1 MDAHHEINRRSTTV
15 KRIIILALGVLLALA
30 LATPMALAQVV
41 HAPSPKASGP
51 TAALAAAW
59 TQWAYSKPVDE
70 DSPLIGSYDD
80 TDRCDGTPVSPTQD
94 ETWFLAG
101 TTNGETV
108 VRTCTMPAD
117 TQLFFPVVSSLAF
130 PFFTGENRKNQRELA
145 IAFIDA
151 VENDPDFSMSVT
163 VDGTEV
169 ESDQIVRATSPVFT
183 LTLPEENVFDCPQC
197 DPPFDVP
204 GDEYKHASADGLWV
218 TLPPLPPGEHEI
230 HFVIDAPN
238 LDLDP
243 NTPGPEGFS
252 QDNTYILTVS

>member
-1 MDAHHEINRRSTTV
+1 V
-15 KRIIILALGVLLALA
+15 KRIIIMALGVLLALA

-70 DSPLIGSYDD
+70 DSPLIGSYEGEP
-80 TDRCDGTPVSPTQD
+80 RCDGTPVSPTQA

-101 TTNGETV
+101 TTNGDPV

-169 ESDQIVRATSPVFT
+169 GTEVERDQIVRATSPVFT

-218 TLPPLPPGEHEI
+218 TLPPLLPGEHEI
-230 HFVIDAPN
+230 HFEMDAPN

-252 QDNTYILTVS
+252 QDNTYILTVVN

>member
-1 MDAHHEINRRSTTV
+1 V
-15 KRIIILALGVLLALA
+15 KRIIIMALGVLLALA
-30 LATPMALAQVV
+30 LATPVALAQVV

-70 DSPLIGSYDD
+70 DSPLIGSYEGEP
-80 TDRCDGTPVSPTQD
+80 RCDGTPVSPTQA

-101 TTNGETV
+101 TTNGDPV

-169 ESDQIVRATSPVFT
+169 GTEVERDQIVRATSPVFT

-252 QDNTYILTVS
+252 QDNTYILTVVN

>member
-1 MDAHHEINRRSTTV
+1 M
-15 KRIIILALGVLLALA
+15 KRIIIMALGVLLALA

-70 DSPLIGSYDD
+70 DSPLIGSYEGEP
-80 TDRCDGTPVSPTQD
+80 RCDGTPVSPTQA

-101 TTNGETV
+101 TTNGDPV

-169 ESDQIVRATSPVFT
+169 GTEVERDQIVRATSPVFT

-218 TLPPLPPGEHEI
+218 TLPPLLPGEHEI
-230 HFVIDAPN
+230 HFEMDAPN

-252 QDNTYILTVS
+252 QDNTYILTVVN

>member
-1 MDAHHEINRRSTTV
+1 V
-15 KRIIILALGVLLALA
+15 KRIIIMALGVLLALA
-30 LATPMALAQVV
+30 LATPVALAQVV

-70 DSPLIGSYDD
+70 DSPLIGSYEGEP
-80 TDRCDGTPVSPTQD
+80 RCDGTPVSPTQA

-101 TTNGETV
+101 TTNGDPV

-169 ESDQIVRATSPVFT
+169 GTEVERDQIVRATSPVFT